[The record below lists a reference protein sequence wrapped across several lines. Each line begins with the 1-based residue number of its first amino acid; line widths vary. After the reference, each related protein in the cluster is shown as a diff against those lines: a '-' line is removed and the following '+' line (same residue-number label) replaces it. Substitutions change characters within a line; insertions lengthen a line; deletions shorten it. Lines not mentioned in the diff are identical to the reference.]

1 MRAARER
8 LAGLG
13 EHAQVAAVDL
23 AALAH
28 PGRRGALVGDA
39 DLVVGVAEQAADD
52 RRAQD
57 AGAAGHEHA
66 LHAGREASGAA
77 PYLHIVKRLDTV
89 LRCTR
94 FWPWRR

>member
-1 MRAARER
+1 MQPASALRASR
-8 LAGLG
+8 

-57 AGAAGHEHA
+57 AGAAGHEHT
-66 LHAGREASGAA
+66 LHAGPEASGAVRGSCVQA
-77 PYLHIVKRLDTV
+77 
-89 LRCTR
+89 
-94 FWPWRR
+94 